1 LGRGAVAEQHYT
13 PPMTELDWVH
23 RRERL
28 RELDR
33 TVGVFG
39 RPDDVEPLASR
50 TERAQRV
57 SDCRDMSARMLADWH
72 DDGAP
77 IAFYDGV
84 WTKGICIDFLVFTWK
99 GVFCVWSVDHR
110 WTVNQAAIVQ
120 PARTQIQ
127 AELPGWRGRVEAVF
141 HSPRQ
146 QTSWNRQVMVHPV
159 TNEPVEIVIIH
170 GRIDEVLFHW
180 EPFEGQGL
188 DPEWITWLCRAAT
201 PRWWRSDEGRIAT
214 PPGMPPEEEL

>member
-1 LGRGAVAEQHYT
+1 MTEQQYN
-13 PPMTELDWVH
+13 PPMTEDDWVA
-23 RRERL
+23 RRDQL
-28 RELDR
+28 RRIDIDR
-33 TVGVFG
+33 AIDAFA

-50 TERAQRV
+50 IERGQRV
-57 SDCRDMSARMLADWH
+57 SDCRQMTGQMLADWH
-72 DDGAP
+72 DNGAP

-120 PARTQIQ
+120 PARVQLQ
-127 AELPGWRGRVEAVF
+127 AEMPGWGGKVEAVF

-146 QTSWNRQVMVHPV
+146 ETGWHRHMMVHPV
-159 TNEPVEIVIIH
+159 SNEPVEIVVMR
-170 GRIDEVLFHW
+170 GRIDEILLHW
-180 EPFEGQGL
+180 KPFQGIAL

-201 PRWWRSDEGRIAT
+201 PRWWRSAEGRITT
-214 PPGMPPEEEL
+214 PPLMPREEEL